1 MYTQC
6 SQCQTTHR
14 INARAISAAFGK
26 VRCMHCG
33 AVFSAL
39 DALADELGPDGR
51 FPPQFHSEQPP
62 SLRDEVPLDGAAD
75 DAGETS
81 PPVVAAVKPEAPK
94 TAGSNRWWALGAL
107 ALLLGLVAQVG
118 YGEREFLRTDPRTR
132 PLLERYCER
141 LGCEVALPGAVDQI
155 ALVSREIRPHPTVEN
170 ALLITATIQNRA
182 AFAQAYPQVGI
193 ALSDLENKVIAERF
207 FSPRN
212 YLKSGTSI
220 DDGLPAN
227 TLLPIEFEV
236 VDPGRNAVAFE
247 FSFR

>member
-26 VRCMHCG
+26 VRCMRCG

-62 SLRDEVPLDGAAD
+62 ALNGRAQFDDLPDDGDE
-75 DAGETS
+75 TI
-81 PPVVAAVKPEAPK
+81 PPVVTAVKSRARK
-94 TAGSNRWWALGAL
+94 SLRSNRWWAVGTVAL
-107 ALLLGLVAQVG
+107 VLGLLVQVG
-118 YGEREFLRTDPRTR
+118 YGEREFLRSDPRTR

-141 LGCEVALPGAVDQI
+141 LGCEVSLPRAVNQI
-155 ALVSREIRPHPTVEN
+155 ALISREIRPHPTAEN

-207 FSPRN
+207 FAPRN

-220 DDGLPAN
+220 DDGLAAN

-236 VDPGRNAVAFE
+236 LDPGRNAVAFE